1 MSLREFVET
10 SWMPYLERKGIKPST
25 RQFYECNLN
34 KHLLPRLGDLPLVEI
49 SPMHVE
55 ELLRGKK
62 DLSPR
67 TLRNVLAVLQCV
79 LSHAVDNDLIQRS
92 PLRGRYRPVVPRREK
107 PVWTPEQVRTILSA
121 APQAYRCLFT
131 CAALTGVRMGE
142 LLALQWKHVDLEKRQ
157 IRIEQSLWHG
167 QLIPPKT
174 AASVRTMPIGE
185 MLRKAL
191 ADHHRNSC
199 HTSSADFIF
208 CKPDGSPHEP
218 TGLRR
223 DVLYPMLDRS
233 GIQRQARSSG
243 FHAFRHAAASFINAQ
258 TGNLKLAQKFGAVA
272 RINLGASQAAFPTP
286 RS

>member
-1 MSLREFVET
+1 
-10 SWMPYLERKGIKPST
+10 
-25 RQFYECNLN
+25 
-34 KHLLPRLGDLPLVEI
+34 
-49 SPMHVE
+49 MHVE

-92 PLRGRYRPVVPRREK
+92 PLRGRHRPVVPRREK

-258 TGNLKLAQKFGAVA
+258 TGNLKLAQKFLGHADLSTTADIYTHTLEKSEQEAADAVERA
-272 RINLGASQAAFPTP
+272 IFGDLFPVVPELGTDTGNSPKPNEQPVM
-286 RS
+286 